1 METALPMALPV
12 AQLPS
17 FRAANPATVI
27 LDVRE
32 PHELAIAHV
41 EGALHIPMQTI
52 PTRLAELPRE
62 APLAVMCHHG
72 ARSMAVVNFLRKAG
86 YDNAFNITGGIDAW
100 SRELDSAIPL
110 Y

>member
-1 METALPMALPV
+1 MEIALPIALPV
-12 AQLPS
+12 SELPA
-17 FRAANPATVI
+17 FRAENPTTVI

-32 PHELAIAHV
+32 PHELDLAHV

-52 PTRLAELPRE
+52 PNRIEELPRE

-72 ARSMAVVNFLRKAG
+72 ARSMAVVNYLRKAG
-86 YDNAFNITGGIDAW
+86 FANAFNVTGGIDAW